1 MLKRLQIDGH
11 VHVYPMFDVERMIG
25 CSLANFRNNQCREG
39 GGEEPVRIW
48 LLTER
53 QDCSFFSTAL
63 EYESAVY
70 RFLPSA
76 EAESL
81 MVFDRRSD
89 APMLW
94 IAAGRQYVTRER
106 VEICALLCRF
116 SAADGLYDAKDAVHA
131 VRQAG
136 GIASVNWA
144 PGKWWGS
151 RGRVV
156 EQLLRDFSP
165 SELLISD
172 TTMRPLGWP
181 KPHLMREAEKNGF
194 RLLCGSDPLPF
205 RGEERWAGA
214 YSCYTEGEFNPERP
228 ADSLRKLLSSG
239 APLSACGKRSS
250 PFQFALRQFSIMR
263 ENKQRIDASSIRRS
277 MV

>member
-11 VHVYPMFDVERMIG
+11 VHVYPMFNVDRMIG
-25 CSLANFRNNQCREG
+25 CSLANFRNSRCKDE
-39 GGEEPVRIW
+39 GGEESVKIW

-53 QDCSFFSTAL
+53 QDCSFFSKAL
-63 EYESAVY
+63 DYESAVY
-70 RFLPSA
+70 RFLPTA

-81 MVFDRRSD
+81 AVIDRRSD
-89 APMLW
+89 APMLR

-106 VEICALLCRF
+106 LEICALLCRF
-116 SAADGLYDAKDAVHA
+116 YAADGFYDAKDAVHA

-136 GIASVNWA
+136 GIAAVNWA
-144 PGKWWGS
+144 PGKWWGN
-151 RGRVV
+151 RGRIV
-156 EQLLRDFSP
+156 EQVLRDFSP

-205 RGEERWAGA
+205 RGEEKWTGS
-214 YSCYTEGEFNPERP
+214 YSCLMEGEFDPDRP
-228 ADSLRKLLSSG
+228 AASLRQLLSSG
-239 APLSACGKRSS
+239 ALLSVCGKRSS
-250 PFQFALRQFSIMR
+250 PFQFAVRQFLIMR
-263 ENKQRIDASSIRRS
+263 ENKLRIDDSSIRSS